1 MALFLSIPGLNY
13 YKPTVN
19 SNLHKKAYFL
29 SRRGLQELD
38 IIFKP
43 FVEERFEYLSDK
55 DKLSFLDLLQKND
68 VDLLDWILNDLPVPD
83 DFNKIVT
90 QIKDYLNNDRR

>member
-1 MALFLSIPGLNY
+1 M
-13 YKPTVN
+13 N

-43 FVEERFEYLSDK
+43 FVEERFEALSDI
-55 DKLSFLDLLQKND
+55 DKLSFLDLLQKDD
-68 VDLLDWILNDLPVPD
+68 VDLIDWLLNGMPVPK
-83 DFNKIVT
+83 DFINIAT
-90 QIKDYLNNDRR
+90 QIKHYLNHEEK

>member
-1 MALFLSIPGLNY
+1 M
-13 YKPTVN
+13 N

-43 FVEERFEYLSDK
+43 FVEERFEALSDK
-55 DKLSFLDLLQKND
+55 DKLSFLDLLQKDD
-68 VDLLDWILNDLPVPD
+68 VDLIDWLLNGMPVPED
-83 DFNKIVT
+83 LNNIVA
-90 QIKDYLNNDRR
+90 QIKHFLNHEEK

>member
-1 MALFLSIPGLNY
+1 M
-13 YKPTVN
+13 N

-43 FVEERFEYLSDK
+43 FVEERFEALSDK
-55 DKLSFLDLLQKND
+55 DKLSFLDLLQKDD
-68 VDLLDWILNDLPVPD
+68 VDLIDWLLNGMPVPED
-83 DFNKIVT
+83 LNKIVT
-90 QIKDYLNNDRR
+90 KIKHYINNEKK

>member
-1 MALFLSIPGLNY
+1 M
-13 YKPTVN
+13 N

-43 FVEERFEYLSDK
+43 FVEERFEALSDK
-55 DKLSFLDLLQKND
+55 DKLSFLDLLQKDD
-68 VDLLDWILNDLPVPD
+68 VDLIDWLLNEMPVPE
-83 DFNKIVT
+83 DFSNIVT
-90 QIKDYLNNDRR
+90 QIKHYLLHEEN

>member
-1 MALFLSIPGLNY
+1 MD
-13 YKPTVN
+13 

-43 FVEERFEYLSDK
+43 FVEDRFESLSDK

-68 VDLLDWILNDLPVPD
+68 VDLIDWILNDLPVPE

-90 QIKDYLNNDRR
+90 QIKDCLNNDRR

>member
-1 MALFLSIPGLNY
+1 M
-13 YKPTVN
+13 N

-43 FVEERFEYLSDK
+43 FVEERFKALSDK
-55 DKLSFLDLLQKND
+55 DKLSFLDLLQKDD
-68 VDLLDWILNDLPVPD
+68 VDLIGWLLNGMTVPEDL
-83 DFNKIVT
+83 NKIVT
-90 QIKDYLNNDRR
+90 KIKHYINNEKK

>member
-1 MALFLSIPGLNY
+1 M
-13 YKPTVN
+13 N

-43 FVEERFEYLSDK
+43 FVEERFETLSDK
-55 DKLSFLDLLQKND
+55 DKLSFLDLLQKDD
-68 VDLLDWILNDLPVPD
+68 VDLIDWLLNEIPVPE
-83 DFNKIVT
+83 DFNSIVT
-90 QIKDYLNNDRR
+90 QIKCYLTHEEK

>member
-1 MALFLSIPGLNY
+1 M
-13 YKPTVN
+13 N

-43 FVEERFEYLSDK
+43 FVEERFEALSDI
-55 DKLSFLDLLQKND
+55 DKLSFLDLLQKDD
-68 VDLLDWILNDLPVPD
+68 VDLIDWLLNGTPVPE
-83 DFNKIVT
+83 DFNNIAT
-90 QIKDYLNNDRR
+90 QIKHYLNHEEK

>member
-1 MALFLSIPGLNY
+1 M
-13 YKPTVN
+13 N

-43 FVEERFEYLSDK
+43 FVEERFEALSDK
-55 DKLSFLDLLQKND
+55 DKLSFLDLLQKDD
-68 VDLLDWILNDLPVPD
+68 VDLIDWLLNGMPVPE
-83 DFNKIVT
+83 DFNNIAT
-90 QIKDYLNNDRR
+90 QIKHYLNHEEK

>member
-1 MALFLSIPGLNY
+1 M
-13 YKPTVN
+13 N

-43 FVEERFEYLSDK
+43 FVEERFETLSDK
-55 DKLSFLDLLQKND
+55 DKLSFLDLLEKDD
-68 VDLLDWILNDLPVPD
+68 VDLIDWLLNGMPVPED
-83 DFNKIVT
+83 LNNIVA
-90 QIKDYLNNDRR
+90 QIKHNLNHEEK

>member
-1 MALFLSIPGLNY
+1 M
-13 YKPTVN
+13 N

-43 FVEERFEYLSDK
+43 FVEERFEALSDK
-55 DKLSFLDLLQKND
+55 DKLSFLDLLQKDD
-68 VDLLDWILNDLPVPD
+68 VDLIDWLLNGMPVPED
-83 DFNKIVT
+83 LNNIVA
-90 QIKDYLNNDRR
+90 QIKHYLNHEEK

>member
-1 MALFLSIPGLNY
+1 M
-13 YKPTVN
+13 N

-43 FVEERFEYLSDK
+43 FVEERFEALSDK

-68 VDLLDWILNDLPVPD
+68 VDLIDWILNEMPVPE
-83 DFNKIVT
+83 DFSNIVT
-90 QIKDYLNNDRR
+90 QIKHYLNHEEK

>member
-1 MALFLSIPGLNY
+1 MD
-13 YKPTVN
+13 

-68 VDLLDWILNDLPVPD
+68 VDLIDWILNDLPVPE

>member
-1 MALFLSIPGLNY
+1 M
-13 YKPTVN
+13 N

-43 FVEERFEYLSDK
+43 FVEERFEALSDK
-55 DKLSFLDLLQKND
+55 DKLSFLDLLQKDD
-68 VDLLDWILNDLPVPD
+68 VDLIDWLLNGMPVHE
-83 DFNKIVT
+83 NLNYIVT
-90 QIKDYLNNDRR
+90 HIKH

>member
-1 MALFLSIPGLNY
+1 M
-13 YKPTVN
+13 N

-29 SRRGLQELD
+29 SRRGLKELD

-68 VDLLDWILNDLPVPD
+68 VDLLDWILNDLPVPE

>member
-1 MALFLSIPGLNY
+1 M
-13 YKPTVN
+13 N

-43 FVEERFEYLSDK
+43 FVEERFKTLSDE
-55 DKLSFLDLLQKND
+55 DKLCFLDLLQKDD
-68 VDLLDWILNDLPVPD
+68 VDLIDWLLNGMPVPED
-83 DFNKIVT
+83 LNNIVA
-90 QIKDYLNNDRR
+90 QIKHYLNHEEK

>member
-1 MALFLSIPGLNY
+1 M
-13 YKPTVN
+13 N

-43 FVEERFEYLSDK
+43 FVEERFETLSDK
-55 DKLSFLDLLQKND
+55 DKLSFLDLLQKDD
-68 VDLLDWILNDLPVPD
+68 VDLIDWLLNEIPVPQ
-83 DFNKIVT
+83 DFNNIVT
-90 QIKDYLNNDRR
+90 QIKHYLNNEEK

>member
-1 MALFLSIPGLNY
+1 M
-13 YKPTVN
+13 N

-43 FVEERFEYLSDK
+43 FVEESFEALSDK
-55 DKLSFLDLLQKND
+55 DKLSFLDLLQKDD
-68 VDLLDWILNDLPVPD
+68 VDLIDWLLNEIPVPE
-83 DFNKIVT
+83 DFNNIVT
-90 QIKDYLNNDRR
+90 QIKHYLNHEEN

>member
-1 MALFLSIPGLNY
+1 M
-13 YKPTVN
+13 N

-43 FVEERFEYLSDK
+43 FVEERFEALTDK
-55 DKLSFLDLLQKND
+55 DKLSFLDLLQKDD
-68 VDLLDWILNDLPVPD
+68 VELIDWLLNEIPIPE

-90 QIKDYLNNDRR
+90 QIKDCLNNDRR

>member
-1 MALFLSIPGLNY
+1 M
-13 YKPTVN
+13 N

-68 VDLLDWILNDLPVPD
+68 VDLIDWILNDLPVPE

>member
-1 MALFLSIPGLNY
+1 M
-13 YKPTVN
+13 N

-43 FVEERFEYLSDK
+43 FVEERFESLSDK

-68 VDLLDWILNDLPVPD
+68 VDLIDWILNDLPVPE

-90 QIKDYLNNDRR
+90 QIKDCLNNDRR

>member
-1 MALFLSIPGLNY
+1 MD
-13 YKPTVN
+13 

-68 VDLLDWILNDLPVPD
+68 VDLLDWILNDLPVPE

>member
-1 MALFLSIPGLNY
+1 M
-13 YKPTVN
+13 N

-43 FVEERFEYLSDK
+43 FVEERFEALSDK

-68 VDLLDWILNDLPVPD
+68 VDLIDWILNEIPVPE
-83 DFNKIVT
+83 DFNNIVT
-90 QIKDYLNNDRR
+90 QIKHYLNHEEN

>member
-1 MALFLSIPGLNY
+1 M
-13 YKPTVN
+13 N

-43 FVEERFEYLSDK
+43 FVEESFEALSDK
-55 DKLSFLDLLQKND
+55 DKLSFLDLLQKDD
-68 VDLLDWILNDLPVPD
+68 VDLIDWLLNEMPVPE
-83 DFNKIVT
+83 DFNNIVT
-90 QIKDYLNNDRR
+90 QIKHYLNHEEN

>member
-1 MALFLSIPGLNY
+1 M
-13 YKPTVN
+13 N

-29 SRRGLQELD
+29 SRRGIQELD

-43 FVEERFEYLSDK
+43 FVEERFESLSDK

-68 VDLLDWILNDLPVPD
+68 VDLIDWILNDLPVPE

>member
-1 MALFLSIPGLNY
+1 M
-13 YKPTVN
+13 N

-43 FVEERFEYLSDK
+43 FVEERFEALSDK
-55 DKLSFLDLLQKND
+55 DKLSFLDLLQKDD
-68 VDLLDWILNDLPVPD
+68 VDLIDWLLKEKPVPE
-83 DFNKIVT
+83 DFNNIVT
-90 QIKDYLNNDRR
+90 QIQHYLNHEEK

>member
-1 MALFLSIPGLNY
+1 M
-13 YKPTVN
+13 N

-43 FVEERFEYLSDK
+43 FVEERFESLSDK
-55 DKLSFLDLLQKND
+55 DKLSFLDLLQKDD
-68 VDLLDWILNDLPVPD
+68 VDLIDWLLNGIPVPED
-83 DFNKIVT
+83 LNNIVT
-90 QIKDYLNNDRR
+90 QINNYLNYEEK

>member
-1 MALFLSIPGLNY
+1 MD
-13 YKPTVN
+13 

-43 FVEERFEYLSDK
+43 FVEERFESLSDK

-68 VDLLDWILNDLPVPD
+68 VDLLDWILNDLPVPE

>member
-1 MALFLSIPGLNY
+1 M
-13 YKPTVN
+13 N

-43 FVEERFEYLSDK
+43 FVEERFEALSNK
-55 DKLSFLDLLQKND
+55 DKLSFIDLLQKND
-68 VDLLDWILNDLPVPD
+68 VDLLDWLLNEIPAPK
-83 DFNKIVT
+83 DFNDIVT
-90 QIKDYLNNDRR
+90 QIKHYLNYEEK

>member
-1 MALFLSIPGLNY
+1 MLGLNY

-19 SNLHKKAYFL
+19 SNLHKKVYFL

-43 FVEERFEYLSDK
+43 FVEERFEALSDK
-55 DKLSFLDLLQKND
+55 DKLSFLELLQKED
-68 VDLLDWILNDLPVPD
+68 VDLMDWLLNGTPVPED
-83 DFNKIVT
+83 LKNIVT
-90 QIKDYLNNDRR
+90 QIKHYLKHEEK

>member
-1 MALFLSIPGLNY
+1 M
-13 YKPTVN
+13 N

-43 FVEERFEYLSDK
+43 FVEERFEALSDK
-55 DKLSFLDLLQKND
+55 DKLSFLDLLQKDD
-68 VDLLDWILNDLPVPD
+68 VDLIDWLLNEMPVPED
-83 DFNKIVT
+83 VNNIVT
-90 QIKDYLNNDRR
+90 QIKHYLNHEEK

>member
-1 MALFLSIPGLNY
+1 M
-13 YKPTVN
+13 N

-43 FVEERFEYLSDK
+43 FVEERFEVLSHK
-55 DKLSFLDLLQKND
+55 DKMSFLDLLQEND
-68 VDLLDWILNDLPVPD
+68 VDLIDWLLNDIPVPE
-83 DFNKIVT
+83 DFNCIVT
-90 QIKDYLNNDRR
+90 QIKKYLNHEEK